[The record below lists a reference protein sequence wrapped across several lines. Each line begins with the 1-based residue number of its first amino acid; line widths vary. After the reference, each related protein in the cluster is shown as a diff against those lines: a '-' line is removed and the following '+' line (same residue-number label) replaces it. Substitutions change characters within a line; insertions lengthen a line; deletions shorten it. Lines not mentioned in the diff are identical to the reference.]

1 MIKVSITNET
11 NQDCVTSTWC
21 IEDITSLIFLTNM
34 HNLNLDYEEK
44 MASPNWGTFYK
55 INGLYYAK
63 LSKPMK
69 YKTKECFRWE
79 NRDDDWMHPVILDW
93 EEDWYKGH
101 YWDNWGNLNMVF
113 GMGNSKASMLNVLI
127 LRTIQL
133 CKKMPWI

>member
-93 EEDWYKGH
+93 EEHWCFTVAHSKNH
-101 YWDNWGNLNMVF
+101 IQISPVVPIMSF
-113 GMGNSKASMLNVLI
+113 ISKAS
-127 LRTIQL
+127 TPGL
-133 CKKMPWI
+133 CYI